1 MSLGR
6 EEKHTVSNIK
16 NVLFTTDLC
25 TNGTFATV
33 LVTWRPDI
41 FFNGRGGKEGLDM
54 VHSGQSLLLIVSQE
68 DGDTSGGLSV

>member
-1 MSLGR
+1 M
-6 EEKHTVSNIK
+6 
-16 NVLFTTDLC
+16 FF

-41 FFNGRGGKEGLDM
+41 FFDGRGVKEGLDM

-68 DGDTSGGLSV
+68 DGGTSGGLSV

>member
-6 EEKHTVSNIK
+6 EETHSFKYK
-16 NVLFTTDLC
+16 KCLFTTDLS

-41 FFNGRGGKEGLDM
+41 FFNGRGVKEGLYM
-54 VHSGQSLLLIVSQE
+54 VHSGQSLLLIVSRE
-68 DGDTSGGLSV
+68 DGGTNGGLSV

>member
-1 MSLGR
+1 M
-6 EEKHTVSNIK
+6 
-16 NVLFTTDLC
+16 FF

-41 FFNGRGGKEGLDM
+41 FSTGSGVKEGLYM

-68 DGDTSGGLSV
+68 DGSTNGGLSV